1 MSRPL
6 LKSTG
11 STGAATLLSRITGLV
26 RDALLAQSLGGGI
39 VSDAFYVAFK
49 IPNFLRR
56 LFAEGAFSQS
66 FVPVIS
72 EYRSNR
78 PGEVRELVSGVA
90 GTLGTVLLALSV
102 LGVIVS
108 PVIIMLFAPAWAIR
122 GSEGFDLAVQML
134 RWTFPF
140 LFFISM
146 TSLLSGVLNSHG
158 RFFLPAFTQVIMN
171 LVMIAAAGW
180 FAPRSDNPGLVMAMS
195 VFVAGAAQVLFQ
207 LPAVA
212 RLGLLSW
219 PRWRPR
225 LEGVRR
231 VAGLMIP
238 GIIGSSAAQ
247 ISLVLDTMIA
257 TFLIPGSVTWLYFA
271 DRLMEFP
278 LGVFSIALAT
288 VILPALSA
296 NHASKS
302 MAQFSATIDWAMR
315 LVVVLATPAA
325 VGMLCFAGP
334 MTAMI
339 LGYGEFNIEDV
350 QRTSYALMAYSWG
363 LVAFSLVKV
372 LVPGYFARQNTR
384 RPVRIAVTA
393 LAVTT
398 ALNVLL
404 VIPAAKLGFSQPHI
418 LIATATC
425 IGGAVNTVLLWRG
438 LTGEGVLVASPGWKA
453 LLLRVLGANLVMAA
467 LLVWLAGD
475 TARWMQMPFIERLWR
490 GGGGIVLAAM
500 LYFVVLA
507 ALGMRQH
514 HLRSARV

>member
-72 EYRSNR
+72 EYRGNR

-90 GTLGTVLLALSV
+90 GTLGTVLLALSA

-180 FAPRSDNPGLVMAMS
+180 FAPHSDNPGLVMAIS
-195 VFVAGAAQVLFQ
+195 VFVAGGAQVLFQ

-339 LGYGEFNIEDV
+339 LGYGEFDSESV

-372 LVPGYFARQNTR
+372 LVPGYYARQNTR

-393 LAVTT
+393 LAITT

-438 LTGEGVLVASPGWKA
+438 LTSEGVLVASPGWKA
-453 LLLRVLGANLVMAA
+453 LLLRVLGANLVMGA

-490 GGGGIVLAAM
+490 GGGGIVLAAT
-500 LYFVVLA
+500 LYFVMLA